1 MSKTPSTSPTSTS
14 PSVVVEIARFGVKD
28 GTDRAAV
35 LEAAKKSQAYVTG
48 CEGFLS
54 RRLCEPTEAEPR
66 WVDIVEWRDL
76 TAAHQ
81 AAEGIMASKDCA
93 AFMAIIDERSVSM
106 EHATAHRFGA

>member
-1 MSKTPSTSPTSTS
+1 MSTS
-14 PSVVVEIARFGVKD
+14 PSIVVEIARFEVKE

-35 LEAAKKSQAYVTG
+35 LEAAQQSQVYVTG
-48 CEGFLS
+48 CEGFVS

-76 TAAHQ
+76 TAAQQ

-93 AFMAIIDERSVSM
+93 AFMAVIDERSVSM
-106 EHATAHRFGA
+106 EHAVAHRIGG